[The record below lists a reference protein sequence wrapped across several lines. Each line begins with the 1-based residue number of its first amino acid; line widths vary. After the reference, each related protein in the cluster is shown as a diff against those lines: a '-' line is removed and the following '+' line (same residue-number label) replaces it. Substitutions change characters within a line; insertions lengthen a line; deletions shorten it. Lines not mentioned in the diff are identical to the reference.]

1 LFYHF
6 FEMTHAVMR
15 PARAMAES
23 YRTLLDNPLN
33 PFGQTAAGRSA
44 AAAFE
49 VFERTTRRYDK
60 PVFGLSETTVDGQSA
75 AVTEAVVWQ
84 RDFCKMIHFQRAISP
99 AVAAK
104 QPKVLL
110 VAPMSGHYATLL
122 RGTVEA
128 FLPDHEVYITDWV
141 DARDVPAYKG
151 AFDLDDYI
159 DYMIDMFRHLKGDVH
174 VFAVCQPSVPV
185 LAAIARMEAEGDPNV
200 PHSMTLAGGPID
212 TRKSPTVVNN
222 LAVDKGLDWFGRNVI
237 NSVPWPNT
245 GTGRRVYPGFLQL
258 TGFMT
263 MNLDRHVKAHKDL
276 YRHLVDGDSES
287 VEKHKE
293 FYDEYLAVMDM
304 TAEFYLQTIDRVFVN
319 HQLPKGEF
327 HHRGKLV
334 DLKAIK
340 SCALMTVEG
349 ENDDITGKGQCS
361 AAIELCSGIP
371 RAHKQHFEC
380 PKVGHYGVFNG
391 SRFRSEI
398 APRMRHFMRRFDPRT
413 AAKTATE
420 FKPQIALVHSS
431 DGASGA
437 AFTFGKG
444 DQTELD
450 SVRPAK
456 SRPLA
461 AKPLGVQPIGA
472 KTGGTG
478 ASSFDP
484 FAPFVVMSPANT
496 MQFWS
501 TTSQAMLDNW
511 ARLNGQVV
519 PKTATKVV

>member
-1 LFYHF
+1 
-6 FEMTHAVMR
+6 MR
-15 PARAMAES
+15 PARAIADT
-23 YRTLLDNPLN
+23 YRAMLDNPLN
-33 PFGQTAAGRSA
+33 PFGQMPAARSA

-60 PVFGLSETTVDGQSA
+60 PLFGLPVTTVEGQNV
-75 AVTEAVVWQ
+75 AVTEEVVWE
-84 RDFCKMIHFQRAISP
+84 RDFCKLIHFKRAIAP
-99 AVAAK
+99 ATAAK

-128 FLPDHEVYITDWV
+128 FLLDHEVYITDWL
-141 DARDVPAYKG
+141 DARDVPTYKG
-151 AFDLDDYI
+151 GFDLDDYI
-159 DYMIDMFRHLKGDVH
+159 DYMIEMFRHLKGDVH

-185 LAAIARMEAEGDPNV
+185 LAAIARMEAEGDRNV

-222 LAVDKGLDWFGRNVI
+222 LAVDKGLSWFARNVI
-237 NSVPWPNT
+237 NAVPWPNI
-245 GTGRRVYPGFLQL
+245 GVGRKVYPGFLQL
-258 TGFMT
+258 SGFMT

-276 YRHLVDGDSES
+276 YRHLVGGDNES

-319 HQLPKGEF
+319 HHLPKGEF
-327 HHRGKLV
+327 KHRGKPV

-340 SCALMTVEG
+340 NCALMTVEG
-349 ENDDITGKGQCS
+349 ENDDITGKGQCR
-361 AAIELCSGIP
+361 AAIDLCSSIP
-371 RAHKQHFEC
+371 AANKQHFEC

-413 AAKTATE
+413 AAKATAE
-420 FKPQIALVHSS
+420 FKPQMALVHSS
-431 DGASGA
+431 EGAAGA

-444 DQTELD
+444 EAAELKAVHATAAGKAKD
-450 SVRPAK
+450 KPAEA
-456 SRPLA
+456 R
-461 AKPLGVQPIGA
+461 V
-472 KTGGTG
+472 
-478 ASSFDP
+478 SSFDP
-484 FAPFVVMSPANT
+484 FAPFAVMSPAGT
-496 MQFWS
+496 LQLWS
-501 TTSQAMLDNW
+501 TTSRAMLDNW
-511 ARLNGQVV
+511 ARLNGRTLPPITV
-519 PKTATKVV
+519 KAT